1 MLSAFYSFQE
11 KYDMGM
17 EYAEQ
22 CVRCNPSYPLN
33 HLRLG
38 LTQNML
44 GVFEKSDASFL
55 TAITVSYTH
64 LTLPTK
70 A

>member
-1 MLSAFYSFQE
+1 MLSAFYSFNE
-11 KYDMGM
+11 KYEMGM

-44 GVFEKSDASFL
+44 GVFEKSDESFIKL
-55 TAITVSYTH
+55 LNSAH
-64 LTLPTK
+64 
-70 A
+70 